1 MKWSLACQPK
11 QQGGLGIQNLE
22 IQNMCLLSKWL
33 FKLCNEDELWQ
44 SLLKNKY
51 LSNKTIGGCT
61 KRSSDT
67 HFWKGLMKVKDQFLS
82 LGSFKVRDG
91 TQTRFWKDVW
101 LGNQPQKL
109 KFPSF
114 FNIVRRKQVTVAT
127 VLNSIPLN
135 I

>member
-33 FKLCNEDELWQ
+33 FKLCNEDGLWQ

-61 KRSSDT
+61 KRSSDA
-67 HFWKGLMKVKDQFLS
+67 HFWKGLMKVKDQVLS

-101 LGNQPQKL
+101 LGNQPLKL

-114 FNIVRRKQVTVAT
+114 F
-127 VLNSIPLN
+127 
-135 I
+135 